1 VAVNHME
8 EMIVIRQ
15 PVMDMGVQG
24 QLLVLITLSMAIPHQ
39 KVIMAVCMED
49 PLLEAAVANME
60 IRLPPIVEMTTLHQP
75 KVVMD
80 TAVPLLMEVMEI
92 AVVPKNILIHR
103 MAVVVVEQVT
113 VVVGHTVAPPPMK
126 ITEIA
131 VVSRNLLIPRMTE
144 ILVGRAAAVAH
155 MAVPLPTEIMEI
167 VVVARNLLTHRMAVS
182 VGQVPPV
189 VRLVV
194 CHTAKSRLHMGV
206 MVLVV
211 AKNLLTRRMATAVVV
226 AVPHTAVPLL
236 MEVMAIA
243 AVPHPPHHMVAAV
256 VLTIHHTE
264 KTKPPITA
272 AIVAVVTI
280 AMAATDPMVD
290 IPHPTMIHL
299 PGLRIIWK
307 KSMTL

>member
-1 VAVNHME
+1 MAVNHME

-92 AVVPKNILIHR
+92 AVVPKNILIQR

-113 VVVGHTVAPPPMK
+113 VGHTVAPPPIK

-131 VVSRNLLIPRMTE
+131 VLTRNLLIPLMTE
-144 ILVGRAAAVAH
+144 ILVGRAAAVGH

-167 VVVARNLLTHRMAVS
+167 VVVARNLLTHRMAVA

-194 CHTAKSRLHMGV
+194 GHTAKPRLHMEV

-211 AKNLLTRRMATAVVV
+211 AKNLLTRRMATAVV
-226 AVPHTAVPLL
+226 APVPHTAVPLL
-236 MEVMAIA
+236 MEAMAIA
-243 AVPHPPHHMVAAV
+243 AVPHPPHHMAAAV

-290 IPHPTMIHL
+290 ITHPTMIHL

-307 KSMTL
+307 KLMTL